1 VLVALFI
8 VACGSSA
15 HKPPE
20 IPSLQTADATQPA
33 DKEVA
38 VAGPG
43 AGSGSDTG
51 DNGLDGDSEP
61 EEDWPEWV
69 IRDYYDPGLGEN
81 ISIIDGRVIIC
92 MTDPPQHPELNPN
105 YFDDEGVVAYPPEA
119 YPEYP
124 DVLDDQRVMEFLA
137 ETGAT
142 PYSEW
147 LSIRAF
153 GVFLPR
159 DVSVEYA
166 VENWPSQYSE
176 WMESCEPDCLLMMDT
191 RPNDHYAHTVRSES
205 WHLWGPS
212 QGYSYGM
219 RFYDAWENGNKGVS
233 AYFRIAVA
241 DSGVDR
247 EYAVPIYGIWRDFR
261 GRLTPDGANVGDY
274 SGSTQFGTG
283 AGEGWAWVRNKK
295 ASWAKEWGHGTL
307 VTGGIA
313 GRVDNDPDSLL
324 GGYNDVAGAT
334 WYNKVFPIAMKHG
347 GGFST
352 GTENCMYEVLGA
364 VKRVYNPYQVWR
376 KHPQIAAMCPRYN
389 LEIANFSFG
398 GPFWS
403 TTSRRHVDI
412 LSRYILIIASAGN
425 HGTTQMMY
433 PAGHSRVLA
442 VAAYGQNGYRA
453 IGSNWASAYGSWV
466 FAAAPTWYMS
476 TDAIGA
482 SPNGYMYGNVINFHE
497 TCMFSGTSAAAPLV
511 TGAAALVQS
520 KYLNWTP
527 LQVKSR
533 LRASINLLPDSSLP
547 GFIDVAMATQ

>member
-1 VLVALFI
+1 VGL
-8 VACGSSA
+8 
-15 HKPPE
+15 
-20 IPSLQTADATQPA
+20 
-33 DKEVA
+33 
-38 VAGPG
+38 AGPG
-43 AGSGSDTG
+43 SGDGSGGGFD
-51 DNGLDGDSEP
+51 GLDGDGEP

-69 IRDYYDPGLGEN
+69 IRDYYDPELGEN

-92 MTDPPQHPELNPN
+92 MTDPPQHLELDPN
-105 YFDDEGVVAYPPEA
+105 YFDDEGVVTYPPEV

-124 DVLDDQRVMEFLA
+124 DALDDPRVVQFLA

-153 GVFLPR
+153 GIFLPP

-176 WMESCEPDCLLMMDT
+176 WMEFCEPDCLLEMDT
-191 RPNDHYAHTVRSES
+191 YLNDHYAYTPRWQS
-205 WHLWGPS
+205 WHLWGPA
-212 QGYSYGM
+212 QGSAYRYGM

-241 DSGVDR
+241 DTGVDR

-261 GRLTPDGANVGDY
+261 SRLTVDGAKVGDW

-283 AGEGWAWVRNKK
+283 TGEGWAWVRNRK

-313 GRVDNDPDSLL
+313 GRVNNDPNSQL
-324 GGYNDVAGAT
+324 GDYNDVAGAT
-334 WYNKVFPIAMKHG
+334 WYNKVFPIAMKHH
-347 GGFST
+347 GGFNTSA
-352 GTENCMYEVLGA
+352 ENCMYEVLGA

-376 KHPQIAAMCPRYN
+376 KYPQIASMCPRYN

-398 GPFWS
+398 GKKLRYS
-403 TTSRRHVDI
+403 TRRHLNI
-412 LSRYILIIASAGN
+412 LSRYILMIASAGN
-425 HGTTQMMY
+425 HGTTQMRY

-442 VAAYGQNGYRA
+442 IGAYLWNGYRV
-453 IGSNWASAYGSWV
+453 NYSAYGSWL
-466 FAAAPTWYMS
+466 FAAAPAHYYS
-476 TDAIGA
+476 TDAIGT
-482 SPNGYMYGNVINFHE
+482 SPNGYTYGNVNYFHE
-497 TCMFSGTSAAAPLV
+497 TCIFTGTSAAAPLV

-520 KYLNWTP
+520 KYRYWTP

-547 GFIDVAMATQ
+547 GFIDVVMATQ